1 MAELTKI
8 RNIGI
13 MAHIDAGKTT
23 TTERIL
29 YYSGVNYDIGEV
41 DDGTATMDW
50 MIQEQERGIT
60 ITSAATTIYWDVDTT
75 RYQINIIDTP
85 GHVDFTVEVERSLRV
100 LDGAVAVFC
109 AVGAVQPQSETVW
122 RQANKYRVPRICYV
136 NKMDRQGADFTRV
149 IQQIREKL
157 DGNPIPVQLPI
168 GEEDYFTGVVDLIRN
183 KAYEWDQ
190 ESMGKEFK
198 EIPVPENMQE
208 QVQKYRTNLIEGAAE
223 DDPELLE
230 KYMEDPQSITPED
243 IILQLRKAT
252 LEKRAFPV
260 FCGSSLQN
268 IGVQLLMD
276 GIIEF
281 LPSPI
286 EVEAISGINPKTEE
300 KEDREAD
307 VSGKLSALVFK
318 IVNDTYVGKLAF
330 TRVYSGTLKSG
341 SMVYIASSDH
351 KERVARLIRLHS
363 NKQNPVNQLEAG
375 DIGAVIGFKAIKTG
389 DTICDQSSPILLESM
404 DFPEPVIS
412 IAVEPKTQKDIDK
425 LASSLDKISEEDP
438 TFTVKIDDES
448 AQTIISGMG
457 ELHLDIIIDR
467 LKREFNVEC
476 SLGKPQV
483 AYREAIR
490 ESITHHELYK
500 KQSGGKGKFAEIE
513 IDIETASSDHK
524 GLEFINKLKGNQIPK
539 EYINAIEK
547 GITSAME
554 TGVMAGYPVLAA
566 KVTLRDASFHET
578 DSDALSFEICGNIAF
593 KEATRKIKCDLLEP
607 IMKLEIVT
615 PDEYVGDL
623 SSDINKRR
631 GEING
636 IETVGNT
643 QIIRSRVPLGET
655 FGYVTALR
663 SISSG
668 RASASLEFS
677 HYAITPKDLAEE
689 LIFKLKGIRVQL

>member
-1 MAELTKI
+1 
-8 RNIGI
+8 